1 MQIFIDSRLHSTVS
15 RWHYTTTALH
25 QRRLLCAAIRYC
37 LCFIVCRW
45 NIFNIRPLA
54 GAQTLRLRHSIVDVS
69 QRSKNSHRL
78 HTEQPTV
85 CSRTQHLPLHTRMAY
100 YAAKYNIHAPHC
112 TLSLS
117 RSTMWRAN
125 PISSLPIAFQF
136 SGLAEFSITRCI
148 IHTFIHI
155 MVMDRTIERQKEN
168 ATKTN

>member
-117 RSTMWRAN
+117 LSLAPQCGAPIQFHPFRLHSNSLGSQSFRLRAASYTHLY
-125 PISSLPIAFQF
+125 I
-136 SGLAEFSITRCI
+136 
-148 IHTFIHI
+148 
-155 MVMDRTIERQKEN
+155 
-168 ATKTN
+168 